1 MEKKKLLKR
10 LSALGFAM
18 YECRLYCDTHPNDT
32 EALQMLNDYKSKYK
46 SVKAEFEKEYGPLT
60 LNGYNSDEW
69 LKDRG
74 RGTSSNNTPCL
85 NTFCCAKCIVN
96 TPNYSPLRNCRAV
109 VRQILSLS
117 NV

>member
-69 LKDRG
+69 LID
-74 RGTSSNNTPCL
+74 TPCL
-85 NTFCCAKCIVN
+85 NTFCLCQMYNKRSCLSARPFIII
-96 TPNYSPLRNCRAV
+96 SFLRFWF
-109 VRQILSLS
+109 
-117 NV
+117 

>member
-46 SVKAEFEKEYGPLT
+46 SVKAEFEKEWRYRPKNLPAAGAVPSAADI
-60 LNGYNSDEW
+60 GEQI
-69 LKDRG
+69 
-74 RGTSSNNTPCL
+74 
-85 NTFCCAKCIVN
+85 TF
-96 TPNYSPLRNCRAV
+96 
-109 VRQILSLS
+109 
-117 NV
+117 

>member
-32 EALQMLNDYKSKYK
+32 EALQMLNYYKSKYK

-69 LKDRG
+69 LKD
-74 RGTSSNNTPCL
+74 PWPWD
-85 NTFCCAKCIVN
+85 IVE
-96 TPNYSPLRNCRAV
+96 
-109 VRQILSLS
+109 
-117 NV
+117 